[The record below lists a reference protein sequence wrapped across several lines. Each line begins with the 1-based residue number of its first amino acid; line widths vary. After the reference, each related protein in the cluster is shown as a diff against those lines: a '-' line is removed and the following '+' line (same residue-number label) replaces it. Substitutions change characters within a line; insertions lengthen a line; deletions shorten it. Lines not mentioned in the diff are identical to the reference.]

1 MNLSL
6 IDFLRTTI
14 MGPNPPVI
22 RIFDDDKDF
31 DEKFSMD
38 NLVVSLS
45 YVDCIEAISPGLLCQ
60 TISAIYLEDGY
71 IDIVLKQ
78 VDRLWSEDCSRAMD
92 IWRENNG

>member
-6 IDFLRTTI
+6 IDFLNTTI

-60 TISAIYLEDGY
+60 PISAVYLEDGY

-78 VDRLWSEDCSRAMD
+78 VDRLWSEDCSSAMAL
-92 IWRENNG
+92 WRENNG